1 MENQNS
7 LYFPVFYNCLEITDT
22 LTDEEFGI
30 LLRALLKHVP
40 EGTLPNGLPPN
51 LLMAYRFMLDS
62 AMWVFNSHGKWVSG
76 AKRSRTDNKSIW
88 ISQRNF
94 DPEEAF
100 QTALKRSYGKKEPS
114 R

>member
-62 AMWVFNSHGKWVSG
+62 AIRVFNSHGRWANG
-76 AKRSRTDNKSIW
+76 EKRRRTENKSGSIL
-88 ISQRNF
+88 QRGF